1 MLKIFPISAF
11 EDNYIWLL
19 QLGDNAVVI
28 DPGDAQPVL
37 NILQERKL
45 KLTAILITH
54 HHHDHVDGVTDL
66 LTYFDVPVYTP
77 AYREY
82 IFKHTSVEDGQQI
95 DLKEIK
101 LKLNIMWVPG
111 HTLDHIAY
119 YNEHYLFCGDTL
131 FSAGCGRLFEGTAQQ
146 MLESLYKI
154 KSLPKSTQVFCTH
167 EYTLKNIAF
176 ALTLDPNNDKLID
189 RKLQVEK
196 LRQALQP
203 SLPSTIGLEIET
215 NPFLRCSTQ
224 SIIQA
229 SGAKSDSELDV
240 FSTIRQLR
248 NNY

>member
-1 MLKIFPISAF
+1 MLKIFPIPAF

-28 DPGDAQPVL
+28 DPGDAQPVI

-54 HHHDHVDGVTDL
+54 HHHDHIDGVADL
-66 LTYFDVPVYTP
+66 LTHFDVPVYAP
-77 AYREY
+77 IYREY
-82 IFKHTSVEDGQQI
+82 AFKHTPVKDGQLI

-111 HTLDHIAY
+111 HTLDHIVY
-119 YNEHYLFCGDTL
+119 YNDQYLFSGDTL
-131 FSAGCGRLFEGTAQQ
+131 FSVGCGRLFEGTARQ
-146 MLESLYKI
+146 MLESLNKI

-167 EYTLKNIAF
+167 EYTQKNIAF
-176 ALTLDPNNDKLID
+176 ALTLDPNNNKLIA
-189 RKLQVEK
+189 RKRQVEE
-196 LRQALQP
+196 LREALLP
-203 SLPSTIGLEIET
+203 SLPSTIELEIET
-215 NPFLRCSTQ
+215 NPFLRCSTP